1 MYRKNSIFKMLTIT
15 LAISLYAYILL
26 KTSFALSISPNNE
39 YACILH
45 DFNKYYL
52 FSLKNKELVVK
63 HELQDYYDNVFFI
76 SSSKIALVK
85 KNRLYI
91 SDSTSL
97 KKELELGLNRDIR
110 EIRVLKEEQNKTLF
124 LVLTDYSIRY
134 FMYEKSTINL
144 LAEKNLIKFFDIV
157 LKDGKAYV
165 GNNVFLSIFNLNQ
178 FLGFR
183 WINQKNLKFD
193 EPVYSLDI
201 GENKIVIL
209 HYISYQ
215 KRKVGIYST
224 DGRLA
229 KNIDLEG
236 NYLKLWLTHD
246 EREIM
251 LFDKTNSTKILN
263 YNGSIRE
270 TNIYGSKI
278 LDMQKY
284 SGGFVL
290 ILQGYNED
298 PEFVILTKDR

>member
-1 MYRKNSIFKMLTIT
+1 MPTIT
-15 LAISLYAYILL
+15 LAIPLYAYILL

-52 FSLKNKELVVK
+52 FSLKNKKLVVK

-91 SDSTSL
+91 LDSASL
-97 KKELELGLNRDIR
+97 KKELELGFNRDIR
-110 EIRVLKEEQNKTLF
+110 EIRVLKEEQNRTLF

-134 FMYEKSTINL
+134 FMYEKNTINL

-209 HYISYQ
+209 HYISNQ
-215 KRKVGIYST
+215 KRKVGIYSI

-246 EREIM
+246 EKEIM

-284 SGGFVL
+284 SEGFVL